1 MSRIIACYKWVA
13 DEADL
18 RINPDMSVDLSKA
31 KGKISDYDKNAIEAA
46 VQVAKT
52 DGDEAVTLTFGSK
65 KAKLSLK
72 DALSRGPL
80 EGFWVNSEKAEQA
93 DGAASS
99 KALAAAIE
107 KIGDYKLI
115 ICAEGASDTFARQVG
130 PSVAARLGI
139 PCVSSAIKLELCGN
153 EVKVKR
159 KLEDG
164 IEIVAAQLPAVV
176 CILPEINRPPIPGL
190 KAVLDAGKKPTREF
204 NLEELGLVDNDL
216 SARTKT
222 IEFKAYVMNRKNIV
236 LDGET
241 ALDKVKAFVGSLK
254 KEGII

>member
-13 DEADL
+13 DEADMK
-18 RINPDMSVDLSKA
+18 INPDMSVDLSKA
-31 KGKISDYDKNAIEAA
+31 KGKISDYDKNVIEAA
-46 VQVAKT
+46 VQMAKIS
-52 DGDEAVTLTFGSK
+52 GDLAVTLTFGSP

-72 DALSRGPL
+72 DALSRGPA
-80 EGFWVNSEKAEQA
+80 EGFWVNSEMAEQA
-93 DGAASS
+93 DGAASA
-99 KALAAAIE
+99 KVLAAAID

-115 ICAEGASDTFARQVG
+115 ICGEGASDTFARQVG
-130 PSVAARLGI
+130 PSIAARLGI
-139 PCVSSAIKLELCGN
+139 PCVSSAIKMELSGN
-153 EVKVKR
+153 EVKVSR

-190 KAVLDAGKKPTREF
+190 KAVLDAGKKPTREYKI
-204 NLEELGLVDNDL
+204 EELGLLDSDL
-216 SARTKT
+216 GARNET

-241 ALDKVKAFVGSLK
+241 AVDKVQALVGSLK
-254 KEGII
+254 KEGSI

>member
-13 DEADL
+13 DEADMK
-18 RINPDMSVDLSKA
+18 INPDMSVDLSKA
-31 KGKISDYDKNAIEAA
+31 KGKISDYDKNVIEAA
-46 VQVAKT
+46 VQMAKIS
-52 DGDEAVTLTFGSK
+52 GDLAVTLTFGSP

-72 DALSRGPL
+72 DALSRGPA
-80 EGFWVNSEKAEQA
+80 EGFWVNSEMLNKRMGLQVQSV
-93 DGAASS
+93 AAYRY
-99 KALAAAIE
+99 
-107 KIGDYKLI
+107 IGDYKLI
-115 ICAEGASDTFARQVG
+115 ICGEGASDTFARQVG
-130 PSVAARLGI
+130 PSIAARLGI
-139 PCVSSAIKLELCGN
+139 PCVSSAIKMELSGN
-153 EVKVKR
+153 EVKVSR

-190 KAVLDAGKKPTREF
+190 KAVLDAGKKPTREYKI
-204 NLEELGLVDNDL
+204 EELGLLDSDL
-216 SARTKT
+216 GARNET

-241 ALDKVKAFVGSLK
+241 AVDKVQALVGSLK